1 MKCEYII
8 VQAGGKGTRMEYLTA
23 NKPKALVPVGNL
35 PMLFHLFRKYP
46 DRKFIIIGDYKI
58 DVLRKYLQSFADV
71 RNIVVSAVGRKG
83 TCAGIKDALRIIPND
98 RNFMLI
104 WSDLILPE
112 EFQLPKEYEENCVC
126 DSNYVGLS
134 KDFRCRW
141 RYEDGQFDEIPSED
155 TGVAGFFLFK
165 NKDVL
170 RDVPSEGE
178 FVRWLKESGMQFDTV
193 DLYRTKEYG
202 LLGVYNRS
210 ERLEGG
216 RCRPFNKITEKDGW
230 LIKEGIDEQGRRLA
244 VREKEWYREVSRF
257 DFTAIP
263 QIKSFEPFMMEK
275 IDGKNIYAYDLTHE
289 EKRAVL
295 AKIIGCLKELHKLKE
310 CETDYYSLQN
320 AYVDK
325 TFERLAKI
333 RNMVP
338 FADERYITVNGR
350 RCRNVFFNQS
360 ELREKFADYDVP
372 VFKFLHGDCT
382 FSNMMLRRGEEPV
395 LIDPRG
401 YFGYTELC
409 GDEAYDWA
417 KLYYSIVGNYDRFN
431 LKHFRLDIGEREVH
445 LSIESNGWED
455 MEEDFFELI
464 GDSVSKEN
472 IKLIHAIIWLSLTT
486 YAWEDYD
493 SICGAFYNGL
503 YYLEQVL

>member
-58 DVLRKYLQSFADV
+58 DVLCRYLEAFADV
-71 RNIVVSAVGRKG
+71 RNIVVSAVGKKG
-83 TCAGIKDALRIIPND
+83 TCAGISDALRIIPRD
-98 RNFMLI
+98 TNFMLI
-104 WSDLILPE
+104 WSDLILPK
-112 EFQLPKEYEENCVC
+112 EFELPDEYEKDGGC

-141 RYEDGQFDEIPSED
+141 RYENGEFDEIPSEE

-165 NKDVL
+165 NKEVL
-170 RDVPSEGE
+170 KNIPSEGE
-178 FVRWLKESGMQFDTV
+178 FVRWLKENGMRFDTV
-193 DLYRTKEYG
+193 DLYKTKEYG
-202 LLGVYNRS
+202 LLEVYNQS
-210 ERLEGG
+210 EKLEGG
-216 RCRPFNKITEKDGW
+216 RCRPFNKITDNGEW

-244 VREKEWYREVSRF
+244 VREKEWYRQVGLY
-257 DFTAIP
+257 DFTAMP
-263 QIKSFEPFMMEK
+263 KIKSFEPFMMEK
-275 IDGKNIYAYDLTHE
+275 IDGRNIYAYDFTHD

-295 AKIIGCLKELHKLKE
+295 EKITACLKKLHALGG
-310 CETDYYSLQN
+310 CPTDYYSLQN

-325 TFERLAKI
+325 TFERLSKI
-333 RNMVP
+333 RDMVP
-338 FADERYITVNGR
+338 FADEKYITVNKR
-350 RCRNVFFNQS
+350 RCRNVYFYQTQ
-360 ELREKFADYDVP
+360 LRERFAEYDTP
-372 VFKFLHGDCT
+372 VFKLLHGDCT
-382 FSNMMLRRGEEPV
+382 FSNMMLRKAEEPV

-401 YFGYTELC
+401 YFGYTEMY

-417 KLYYSIVGNYDRFN
+417 KLYYSIVGNYDQFN
-431 LKHFRLDIGEREVH
+431 LKHFRLDIGENEVN

-455 MEEDFFELI
+455 MEDDFFELI
-464 GDSVSKEN
+464 GNCVSKED

-503 YYLEQVL
+503 YYLEEVL

>member
-23 NKPKALVPVGNL
+23 NKPKALVPVSNL

-71 RNIVVSAVGRKG
+71 RNIVVSATGRKG
-83 TCAGIKDALRIIPND
+83 TCAGIREALHIIPED
-98 RNFMLI
+98 KNFMLI

-112 EFQLPKEYEENCVC
+112 EFKLPAEYEEDGSCNT
-126 DSNYVGLS
+126 DYVGLS

-141 RYEDGQFDEIPSED
+141 RYENGEFDEIPSEE

-170 RDVPSEGE
+170 KNVPSEGE
-178 FVRWLKESGMQFDTV
+178 FVRWLKENKMSFDTV
-193 DLYRTKEYG
+193 DLYKTKEYG
-202 LLGVYNRS
+202 LLEVYNRS
-210 ERLEGG
+210 EKLEGG
-216 RCRPFNKITEKDGW
+216 RCRPFNKITDAGEW
-230 LIKEGIDEQGRRLA
+230 LIKEGIDEQGRKLA
-244 VREKEWYREVSRF
+244 IREKEWYRRVSGY

-263 QIKSFEPFMMEK
+263 SIKSFEPFMMEK
-275 IDGKNIYAYDLTHE
+275 IDGKNIYAYELTRD
-289 EKRAVL
+289 EKRDVL
-295 AKIIGCLKELHKLKE
+295 VRITDCLKRLHALGE
-310 CETDYYSLQN
+310 CPTDYYSLQN

-325 TFERLAKI
+325 TFERLSRI
-333 RNMVP
+333 RDMVP
-338 FADERYITVNGR
+338 FANERYITVNGR
-350 RCRNVFFNQS
+350 RCRNVFFYQE
-360 ELREKFADYDVP
+360 ELREKFAQYDTP

-382 FSNMMLRRGEEPV
+382 FSNMMLRKGVEPV

-401 YFGYTELC
+401 YFGYTEMY

-431 LKHFRLDIGEREVH
+431 LKRFRLDIGEQEVN

-464 GDSVSKEN
+464 GDGVSKED

-503 YYLEQVL
+503 YYLEEVL